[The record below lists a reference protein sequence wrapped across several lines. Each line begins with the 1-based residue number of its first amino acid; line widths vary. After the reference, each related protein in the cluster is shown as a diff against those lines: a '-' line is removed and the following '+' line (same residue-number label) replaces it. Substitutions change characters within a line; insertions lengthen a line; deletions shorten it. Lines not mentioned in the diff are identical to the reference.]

1 VKEFNKYIGLD
12 VHKET
17 IAVSVAEA
25 RGGEVRY
32 VGEIA
37 NTPEAM
43 EKLVR
48 QLRKGGANLSFCY
61 EAGPCGYGIH
71 RQLTDLGWEC
81 LVVAPSLIPKKAGD
95 RVKTDR
101 RDSLS
106 LARLHRAGE
115 LTAVWVPDGAQE
127 ALRDLTRAREDMKH
141 LQRQSKQ
148 RLLAFL
154 LRHSRRYDGKSHWT
168 QTHYR
173 WLEQTKFD
181 HPVQQIVFQE
191 YIDTVKA
198 MSRRVEALDK
208 QIESAAGE
216 SVFWPVIEGLMALRG
231 VSLLTATTIVAEIG
245 DLRRFA
251 SAPQLMAYLGVV
263 PSEHSSGGTRSRGG
277 ITKTGNGHV
286 RRVLV
291 EAAWT
296 YRHPARKTAVLQRR
310 AERTPEVIQD
320 IAWKAQKRMC
330 GRYRLL
336 ESRGKLKVQVTTAIA
351 RELAGFIW
359 AIGQALPLPAA
370 NAQEN
375 RA

>member
-1 VKEFNKYIGLD
+1 MGKFSKYVGLD
-12 VHKET
+12 VHKKT
-17 IAVSVAEA
+17 IAVSVAQA
-25 RGGEVRY
+25 GGGEARY

-37 NTPEAM
+37 NTLEAV

-48 QLRKGGANLSFCY
+48 QLRKDGATLSFCY
-61 EAGPCGYGIH
+61 EAGPCGYGLH
-71 RQLTDLGWEC
+71 RQLTDLGWDC
-81 LVVAPSLIPKKAGD
+81 QVVAPSLIPKKAGD

-101 RDSLS
+101 RDSLM

-127 ALRDLTRAREDMKH
+127 ALRDLTRAREDVKH
-141 LQRQSKQ
+141 LQRQAKQ

-154 LRHSRRYDGKSHWT
+154 LRHGKGYDGKSHWT
-168 QTHYR
+168 QAHYR
-173 WLEQTKFD
+173 WLEQVKLG

-191 YIDTVKA
+191 YVDMVKA
-198 MSRRVEALDK
+198 MDRRVAALDQ
-208 QIESAAGE
+208 QIESAAAG

-231 VSLLTATTIVAEIG
+231 INLLTATTIMAEIG
-245 DLRRFA
+245 DLQRFT

-263 PSEHSSGGTRSRGG
+263 PSEHSSGGTKSRGG

-310 AERTPEVIQD
+310 AEKASEQVQD
-320 IAWKAQKRMC
+320 IAWRAQKRLC
-330 GRYRLL
+330 GRYRSL
-336 ESRGKLKVQVTTAIA
+336 EGRGKLKVQVCTAVA
-351 RELAGFIW
+351 RELCGFIW
-359 AIGQALPLPAA
+359 AVGQAVKPVAKA
-370 NAQEN
+370 
-375 RA
+375 

>member
-1 VKEFNKYIGLD
+1 MKEFNKYIGLD

-25 RGGEVRY
+25 NGGEVRY

-37 NTPEAM
+37 NTPEAI
-43 EKLVR
+43 EKLIK

-61 EAGPCGYGIH
+61 EAGPCGYGIY
-71 RQLTDLGWEC
+71 RQLKELGWEC
-81 LVVAPSLIPKKAGD
+81 LVVAPSLIPKRAGD

-127 ALRDLTRAREDMKH
+127 ALRDLMRAREDMKH
-141 LQRQSKQ
+141 LQKQAKQ

-154 LRHSRRYDGKSHWT
+154 LRHGRRYSGKDNWT

-181 HPVQQIVFQE
+181 QPVQQIVFQE
-191 YIDTVKA
+191 YVDTVKA
-198 MSRRVEALDK
+198 MNRRIDALDQ
-208 QIESAAGE
+208 QIQSAAAE

-231 VSLLTATTIVAEIG
+231 VSLLTAATIVAEIG

-263 PSEHSSGGTRSRGG
+263 PSEHSSGSSKSRGG

-296 YRHPARKTAVLQRR
+296 YRYPARKTAVLQRR
-310 AERTPEVIQD
+310 AERTSESIQE

-336 ESRGKLKVQVTTAIA
+336 ESRGKLKVQITTAIA
-351 RELAGFIW
+351 RELAGFVW
-359 AIGQALPLPAA
+359 AIGQALPPVMA
-370 NAQEN
+370 NA
-375 RA
+375 